1 MSIWD
6 YMHKAGKDPVPQAID
21 RGPEALL
28 SIRWDDG
35 KTTKVGAR
43 DLRVGC
49 PCALC
54 VDEMTGQRT
63 LDPATVPQDVSI
75 REMSPVGNYAVRV
88 VFSDGHETGL
98 FDWRLLRALSKE

>member
-6 YMHKAGKDPVPQAID
+6 YMRKAGKDPAPLSID
-21 RGPEALL
+21 RGPGNAL

-35 KTTKVGAR
+35 TTTTATAQS
-43 DLRVGC
+43 LRQAC

-54 VDEMTGQRT
+54 VDEMTGRRT
-63 LDPATVPQDVSI
+63 LDVASVPADLGF
-75 REMSPVGNYAVRV
+75 REMTPVGNYAVRI

-98 FDWRLLRALSKE
+98 FDWRLLKALSK